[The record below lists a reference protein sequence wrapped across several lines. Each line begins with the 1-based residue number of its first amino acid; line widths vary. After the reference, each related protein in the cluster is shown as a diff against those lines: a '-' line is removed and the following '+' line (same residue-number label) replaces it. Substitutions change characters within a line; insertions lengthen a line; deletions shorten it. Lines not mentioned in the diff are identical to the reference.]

1 MSNEIDV
8 RKVQSLVP
16 TLALWES
23 DTDLKQIKEIYGKN
37 LSVGEFNTLV
47 QMGRATGLNPFLKEI
62 WAVKYGDTPAQ
73 IFIGRDGYR
82 KSAQRHPLYDY
93 HVADAVYSADKFDVV
108 NGEVVHKYS
117 LANRGNLVG
126 AYCVVQRKGSSRPTY
141 VFVELKEYSTNKSLW
156 NPQTGKP
163 ATMIKKVA
171 EAQGLKSA
179 FQELFAGTYSEY
191 EQYDEGS
198 TDVAHH
204 TRPGKGVSGLKAKLN
219 EKAKKAEPVEEHD
232 EPIDFDGETGEVIE
246 AEVIDEPA
254 PQEEPH
260 TDVDTVKFLLESATT
275 KKELIRAMQD
285 MKLLSAPER
294 KEVLALYKKR
304 DAELNG

>member
-1 MSNEIDV
+1 MSNV
-8 RKVQSLVP
+8 
-16 TLALWES
+16 ALLEKNQGMNIWES
-23 DTDLKQIKEIYGKN
+23 NDNLKQIKEIYGKN

-62 WAVKYGDTPAQ
+62 WAVKYSDTPAQ

-141 VFVELKEYSTNKSLW
+141 VFVELKEYTTNKSLW

-191 EQYDEGS
+191 EQFDDGATE
-198 TDVAHH
+198 VAHN
-204 TRPGKGVSGLKAKLN
+204 TKPGKGVSGLKEKL
-219 EKAKKAEPVEEHD
+219 KAKAKQPELEVENDHV
-232 EPIDFDGETGEVIE
+232 DFDGETGEVIE
-246 AEVIDEPA
+246 PEIATDETEQ
-254 PQEEPH
+254 PQSNIETVRFLMESA
-260 TDVDTVKFLLESATT
+260 DTVKELMEAVDMAASLPEDE
-275 KKELIRAMQD
+275 KKEMRA
-285 MKLLSAPER
+285 LF
-294 KEVLALYKKR
+294 KKR
-304 DAELNG
+304 QGELK